1 MGKYF
6 ENVSKVNYEGINST
20 NMYSFKYYN
29 PEEMIAGKSMKEHL
43 RFAMSYWHT
52 LCATGNDPFGSA
64 TMNRPWSNE
73 DEMQEARNKV
83 EAAFEFMS
91 KLQIPYFCFHDIDIA
106 PEGKNIEESNK
117 NLDEIASLLKEKMN
131 ETGIKLLWGTTN
143 LFSNPRFVH
152 GASTSCNADVFAYS
166 AAKVKKVLEI
176 TKELGGENVVFWGG
190 REGYETLLN
199 TNMELELDNFARF
212 LQMAV
217 DYKNKIGFEGQ
228 FLIEPK
234 PMEPTKHQYDTDVST
249 VLAFLRKYNLDKDFK
264 MNIEA
269 NHATLA
275 GHTFEHELHVA
286 RINGVLGSV
295 DANQGDPNLGWDTDQ
310 FPTDIYNATYAMYEI
325 LKNGGLHSGGL
336 NFDSKVR
343 RASFETEDL
352 ALGYISGMD
361 TFAIGLK
368 VASKLLEDKVLEN
381 FVEDRYSSY
390 KSTIGKKIV
399 NNEVG
404 FEELEKYA
412 LTLTEIKNGSGR
424 QEYLESI
431 VNNYIMKSNVQ

>member
-1 MGKYF
+1 MSKYF
-6 ENVSKVNYEGINST
+6 KNIPVIKYEGPNSD
-20 NMYSFKYYN
+20 NMYAFRYYN
-29 PEEMIAGKSMKEHL
+29 AKEIVNGKTMKEHL

-52 LCATGNDPFGSA
+52 LCASGSDPFGHD
-64 TMNRPWSNE
+64 TMNRPWNSQ
-73 DEMQEARNKV
+73 DSMQSSRNKV
-83 EAAFEFMS
+83 EAAFEFME
-91 KLQIPYFCFHDIDIA
+91 KLQIPYFCFHDADIA
-106 PEGKNIEESNK
+106 PEGKDLEESNK
-117 NLDEIASLLKEKMN
+117 NIDEIVSLIKNKID
-131 ETGIKLLWGTTN
+131 ETGIKLLWCTSN
-143 LFSNPRFVH
+143 LFSNPRFLH
-152 GASTSCNADVFAYS
+152 GAATSCNADVYAYS
-166 AAKVKKVLEI
+166 AAKVKKMLD
-176 TKELGGENVVFWGG
+176 TAKLLGAENFVFWGG

-199 TNMELELDNFARF
+199 TNMSLELDNFARF

-217 DYKNKIGFEGQ
+217 DYKKKIGFTGQ

-234 PMEPTKHQYDTDVST
+234 PMEPMKHQYDCDTAT
-249 VLAFLRKYNLDKDFK
+249 VLSFLRKYNLEKDFK

-310 FPTDIYNATYAMYEI
+310 FPTDIYSATYAMYEI

-352 ALGYISGMD
+352 ALAYISGMD

-368 VASKLLEDKVLEN
+368 IASNLLKDGVLEK
-381 FVEDRYSSY
+381 FVDDRYSSY
-390 KSTIGKKIV
+390 EYGIGKKIV
-399 NNEVG
+399 NKEIG
-404 FEELEKYA
+404 FEELEAYA
-412 LTLTEIKNGSGR
+412 YNLKKIKNESGR
-424 QEYLESI
+424 QEYLESMVNKYI
-431 VNNYIMKSNVQ
+431 VNINS

>member
-6 ENVSKVNYEGINST
+6 ENVPKVNYEGINST

-29 PEEMIAGKSMKEHL
+29 PEEMIAGKTMKEHL

-176 TKELGGENVVFWGG
+176 TKELGGENVVFLGG

-199 TNMELELDNFARF
+199 TNM
-212 LQMAV
+212 
-217 DYKNKIGFEGQ
+217 
-228 FLIEPK
+228 
-234 PMEPTKHQYDTDVST
+234 
-249 VLAFLRKYNLDKDFK
+249 
-264 MNIEA
+264 
-269 NHATLA
+269 
-275 GHTFEHELHVA
+275 
-286 RINGVLGSV
+286 
-295 DANQGDPNLGWDTDQ
+295 
-310 FPTDIYNATYAMYEI
+310 
-325 LKNGGLHSGGL
+325 
-336 NFDSKVR
+336 
-343 RASFETEDL
+343 
-352 ALGYISGMD
+352 
-361 TFAIGLK
+361 
-368 VASKLLEDKVLEN
+368 
-381 FVEDRYSSY
+381 
-390 KSTIGKKIV
+390 
-399 NNEVG
+399 
-404 FEELEKYA
+404 
-412 LTLTEIKNGSGR
+412 
-424 QEYLESI
+424 
-431 VNNYIMKSNVQ
+431 